1 MKSLIDFIR
10 EAYEEDLELNDS
22 INYEQFTELLL
33 FLDANDALNERRQ
46 VICDTFR
53 KNYKTNLQK
62 PDMMTSRVFKRFIDD
77 IIKLYN
83 EHADEENQIKLNVAT
98 RKHFEDEIAG
108 KMIVKIN
115 SEQDLPVPNIE
126 EPSEIWK

>member
-1 MKSLIDFIR
+1 MKSLIDYIR

-33 FLDANDALNERRQ
+33 FLDANNALNERRQ

-62 PDMMTSRVFKRFIDD
+62 PDMMTSRVFIRFIDD

-98 RKHFEDEIAG
+98 RKHLENDIAG

-115 SEQDLPVPNIE
+115 SEQDLPIPNIE
-126 EPSEIWK
+126 DSDEIWR

>member
-1 MKSLIDFIR
+1 MKSLIDYIR

-33 FLDANDALNERRQ
+33 FLDANNALNERRQ

-62 PDMMTSRVFKRFIDD
+62 PDMMTSRVFMRFIDD

-83 EHADEENQIKLNVAT
+83 EHSDEENQIKLNVAT
-98 RKHFEDEIAG
+98 RKHLEDDIAG

-115 SEQDLPVPNIE
+115 SEQDLPIPNIE
-126 EPSEIWK
+126 DSDEIWR

>member
-62 PDMMTSRVFKRFIDD
+62 PDMMTSRVFKRFIED

>member
-77 IIKLYN
+77 IVKLYN

>member
-62 PDMMTSRVFKRFIDD
+62 PDMMTSRVFKRFIEDV
-77 IIKLYN
+77 IKLYN

>member
-62 PDMMTSRVFKRFIDD
+62 PDMMTSRVFKRFIED

-83 EHADEENQIKLNVAT
+83 EHADESNQIKLNVAT

>member
-1 MKSLIDFIR
+1 MKSLIDYIR

-33 FLDANDALNERRQ
+33 FLDANNALNERRQ

-62 PDMMTSRVFKRFIDD
+62 PDMMTSRVFMRFIDD

-83 EHADEENQIKLNVAT
+83 EHSDEENQIKLNIAT
-98 RKHFEDEIAG
+98 RKHLEDDIAG

-115 SEQDLPVPNIE
+115 SEQDLPIPNIE
-126 EPSEIWK
+126 DSDEIWR

>member
-22 INYEQFTELLL
+22 INYEQFAELLL
-33 FLDANDALNERRQ
+33 FLDSNDALNERRQ

-77 IIKLYN
+77 IVKLYN